1 MGKTTDRI
9 DTIWQVLLA
18 LGQNDSAEQ
27 ALTEAMDVIR
37 GEIGI
42 GEMTLWLYN
51 DSEKRITA
59 VAHAG
64 DSSVVGYS
72 TDPDSSL
79 VGSVFSSGEEI
90 WIPAAASD
98 RHFPSGSDE
107 VTGVHTKNCYIVPLL
122 RARKT
127 IGCVQAINHA
137 GTEYSAE
144 EKAILRN
151 FCGLAA
157 MAIEEKG
164 LTFKSRGAQRS
175 LLSLRNAVKDY
186 PSGTGTQRVLKGV
199 NLDIYEHEFLV
210 VLGESGCGKSTMLN
224 ILGGMDALT
233 EGEMM
238 VDGRDF
244 SHPSEDDLTEYRRDV
259 IGFIFQS
266 YNLMPNLTALENIEF
281 VAENTPVHG
290 NPQDALAMVGLAD
303 VADHYPSMM
312 SGGQQQRV
320 AIARA
325 IVKKPRIILA
335 DEPTGALDFATGQD
349 VLRVIEKLVREEKTT
364 VVMVTHNAEIAKMAD
379 RVIRMRDGKIGSI
392 QENARP
398 RSADELLW

>member
-1 MGKTTDRI
+1 MAIPADRI
-9 DTIWQVLLA
+9 ETIWQVLLA
-18 LGQNDSAEQ
+18 LGQHDAAEQ

-37 GEIGI
+37 QGLGI

-51 DSEKRITA
+51 GAEKRIVA

-72 TDPDSSL
+72 TEPDGSL
-79 VGSVFSSGEEI
+79 AGGVFTSGEEA
-90 WIPAAASD
+90 WIPSAASD
-98 RHFPSGSDE
+98 RHFPSGNDE
-107 VTGVHTKNCYIVPLL
+107 VTGVHTKNCYILPLR
-122 RARKT
+122 RAGRAV
-127 IGCVQAINHA
+127 GCLQAVNRA
-137 GTEYSAE
+137 GDAYSDE
-144 EKAILRN
+144 EKMILRS

-157 MAIEEKG
+157 MVIEEKR
-164 LTFKSRGAQRS
+164 LTFSARTDRKAI
-175 LLSLRNAVKDY
+175 LSLRGAIKEY
-186 PSGTGTQRVLKGV
+186 PSGAGVQRVLKGV

-233 EGEMM
+233 DGTLT

-244 SHPSEDDLTEYRRDV
+244 SHPSEEELTRYRRDV

-290 NPQDALAMVGLAD
+290 DPKEALALVGLSG

-325 IVKKPRIILA
+325 IVKKPRVILA
-335 DEPTGALDFATGQD
+335 DEPTGALDFATGQE
-349 VLRVIEKLVREEKTT
+349 VLRVIEKLVRQEKTT
-364 VVMVTHNAEIAKMAD
+364 VVMVTHNAEIARMAD
-379 RVIRMRDGKIGSI
+379 RVIRVRDGRVGSI
-392 QENARP
+392 QENAHP
-398 RSADELLW
+398 RRADELLW